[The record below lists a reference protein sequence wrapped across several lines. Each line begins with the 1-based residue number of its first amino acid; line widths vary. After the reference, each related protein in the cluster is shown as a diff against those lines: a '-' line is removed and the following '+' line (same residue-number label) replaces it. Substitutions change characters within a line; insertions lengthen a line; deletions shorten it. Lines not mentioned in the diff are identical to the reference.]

1 MKNAIQPSVATIAF
15 ILTLLLSLCFAP
27 AVSAQVL
34 LQENFDAADLG
45 TPPPGWN
52 FSGPSSNVDPGQACS
67 GNAFRMNQ
75 YNGATI
81 NSLDTPD
88 LPRGTTP
95 GNVAVS
101 FDMRLADWNNNS
113 QLSGTGGAYAQL
125 FVNGAFA
132 QDFVASAPV
141 SFTNGCLTQTAT
153 FTTADIPL
161 GADFKI
167 RFLGVWGSGDWSY
180 VVDNISIRVVND
192 ECADAVL
199 LPQTAAPAGF
209 LDGNVV
215 DGSLEGATQSQP
227 GCTGNANDD
236 VWYKF
241 VATERSVS
249 LSVESGDVVVEL
261 FSGSCG
267 NLTSLRCSDASLTNE
282 IFDYYGTTIGETY
295 YVRVYSFAG
304 TPLIGTDAEFSIQ
317 IGTPRSV
324 NDECASA
331 EVITQSSATSCGT
344 NLTMGTVEHATESQ
358 EACTGTA
365 NDDVWYEF
373 IATSTDFTVYLESGD
388 FVVQLF
394 EGSCGN
400 LVSLACKDGSVSS
413 EILKYENAVVGQTY
427 RFRVYSFGGTAVTGT
442 DAEFGVCVFTT
453 AEAPENNACANA
465 TELIVAPE
473 ATCGFPISGTTNGA
487 TRSEAD
493 ALCSGISG
501 NASVWYSFTANAAEH
516 FVGLSDV
523 SLQNGNAGD
532 LSSFEVFSGGC
543 GARTRVF
550 CSGQLFGSNHNP
562 QLVSGLVPGND
573 YLIRVVTVNEI
584 NTIDFDICV
593 TTPCPASPSDL
604 LVNNI
609 TATTAALSHSYSFGI
624 RRTHVVRLASS
635 GVVVFSQENLQS
647 NANPT
652 GLEPNTDYEYY
663 VLETCDGSQ
672 NTIGP
677 ITFTTKIQG
686 DECVDAFPLT
696 QSSAT
701 SCGTN
706 FTMGTVEGATS
717 SLTGCAGTANDDVW
731 YQFEA
736 TSTDFSIF
744 LESGD
749 LVVQLF
755 EGGCNNLTALV
766 CEDRLGIN
774 EAFNYAAATVGQ
786 TYYLRVYSF
795 GNTPLTGTN
804 AEFGI
809 CVFTT
814 PPVPDN
820 DDCVNATNLQVD
832 LSPSCSVPTSG
843 TNSGAL
849 LDNDPRC
856 PNINGRSSVWYSF
869 TARAAEHFVEL
880 SSISILNG
888 NDLDQASFEVL
899 SGDCGALT
907 QVQCSG
913 QLQGS
918 NPGPVTVGG
927 LTIGQEYLIRV
938 VPFFPSAIIDFDICI
953 TTDCPPL
960 ATGLSV
966 NPITETTAQLNI
978 TNVAG
983 PGRDFIVVPA
993 GFDVTDVAN
1002 YVSFGTITGNF
1013 ATATGL
1019 TANTDYDFYVQS
1031 CNATQTAG
1039 PVSFTTCPALATG
1052 LAATDITA
1060 TTASLNIDAIAGVER
1075 DFIVVAAGDVPVFG
1089 DGSNHVFFR
1098 SSEGTIPV
1106 IATSLSSNTTYDFY
1120 VGQSCPETFAGPIT
1134 FTTRPSCGDVIY
1146 DAGGPDGNYG
1156 NDEDYTV
1163 TICPETADQTGGAR
1177 RVSITFDEF
1186 DLENG
1191 FDGITIYDGE
1201 DTNAPVITC
1210 PGTGLDLWSWE
1221 RGRNLGSGDLQGI
1234 TVFTTNA
1241 SGCITLRFTSD
1252 GSITY
1257 QGFKATINCPETSD
1271 IFDQILIPVPAG
1283 SGAVVADRGYLS
1295 LASEYLY
1302 YVKDGVGS
1310 LLALKLGNTEAQIP
1324 FSGVSVVAGSGATNL
1339 GLNGCMA
1346 PYTNAP
1352 DWWVMNRTWDV
1363 APLFDPAIPVEVRF
1377 LYTTED
1383 LAAIETASGFT
1394 GIAHE
1399 NLTHYKINGGDE
1411 EDLTASGNACH
1422 DMVSPANYQEY
1433 DPGDY
1438 VYMNLSDGASRNGH
1452 AAQFMVASFSGG
1464 GGGAG
1469 TNFTG
1474 ALPVEFLSFQGE
1486 AGPKFNHLNWTT
1498 AREENTAAH
1507 ELERSSDGTNW
1518 EVILTL
1524 AAAGN
1529 SDEAIRYEA
1538 IDEQALAFAYYR
1550 VRTVDQD
1557 GSFTHSEIIDLQ
1569 RMDTDG
1575 TRVGTA
1581 FPNPATDQ
1589 VFLPYFSANEG
1600 EKLQLDLLD
1609 ASGRRLSTQTVNGE
1623 SGRNEF
1629 RVSLQKLPAGL
1640 YWLALTTPEGEHHLR
1655 RVVKQ

>member
-52 FSGPSSNVDPGQACS
+52 FSGPDSNVDPGQACS

-75 YNGATI
+75 FSSATI

-400 LVSLACKDGSVSS
+400 LVSLDCEDGISINETFNYAS
-413 EILKYENAVVGQTY
+413 ATVGATY
-427 RFRVYSFGGTAVTGT
+427 FLRVYSFGGTALTGT
-442 DAEFGVCVFTT
+442 DSEFGICVFTT
-453 AEAPENNACANA
+453 PTVPTNDDCAAAITLAVNPSVNCA
-465 TELIVAPE
+465 SPVA
-473 ATCGFPISGTTNGA
+473 GTTNGA
-487 TRSEAD
+487 SRTEAD
-493 ALCSGISG
+493 PRCNGING
-501 NASVWYSFTANAAEH
+501 RASVWYRFTAAETEH
-516 FVGLSDV
+516 FVTLSNV
-523 SLQNGNAGD
+523 QLLNGTENAR
-532 LSSFEVFSGGC
+532 SSFEVFSGGC
-543 GARTRVF
+543 GALTRVH
-550 CSGQLFGSNHNP
+550 CSGQLFRTNP
-562 QLVSGLVPGND
+562 GPQTVSGLTVGQE
-573 YLIRVVTVNEI
+573 YLVRVVPVNPADQ
-584 NTIDFDICV
+584 IDFDICV
-593 TTPCPASPSDL
+593 TT
-604 LVNNI
+604 
-609 TATTAALSHSYSFGI
+609 
-624 RRTHVVRLASS
+624 
-635 GVVVFSQENLQS
+635 
-647 NANPT
+647 
-652 GLEPNTDYEYY
+652 
-663 VLETCDGSQ
+663 
-672 NTIGP
+672 
-677 ITFTTKIQG
+677 
-686 DECVDAFPLT
+686 
-696 QSSAT
+696 
-701 SCGTN
+701 
-706 FTMGTVEGATS
+706 
-717 SLTGCAGTANDDVW
+717 
-731 YQFEA
+731 
-736 TSTDFSIF
+736 
-744 LESGD
+744 
-749 LVVQLF
+749 
-755 EGGCNNLTALV
+755 
-766 CEDRLGIN
+766 
-774 EAFNYAAATVGQ
+774 
-786 TYYLRVYSF
+786 
-795 GNTPLTGTN
+795 
-804 AEFGI
+804 
-809 CVFTT
+809 
-814 PPVPDN
+814 
-820 DDCVNATNLQVD
+820 
-832 LSPSCSVPTSG
+832 
-843 TNSGAL
+843 
-849 LDNDPRC
+849 
-856 PNINGRSSVWYSF
+856 
-869 TARAAEHFVEL
+869 
-880 SSISILNG
+880 
-888 NDLDQASFEVL
+888 
-899 SGDCGALT
+899 
-907 QVQCSG
+907 
-913 QLQGS
+913 
-918 NPGPVTVGG
+918 
-927 LTIGQEYLIRV
+927 
-938 VPFFPSAIIDFDICI
+938 
-953 TTDCPPL
+953 DCP
-960 ATGLSV
+960 
-966 NPITETTAQLNI
+966 E
-978 TNVAG
+978 
-983 PGRDFIVVPA
+983 
-993 GFDVTDVAN
+993 
-1002 YVSFGTITGNF
+1002 
-1013 ATATGL
+1013 
-1019 TANTDYDFYVQS
+1019 
-1031 CNATQTAG
+1031 
-1039 PVSFTTCPALATG
+1039 LATG

-1221 RGRNLGSGDLQGI
+1221 RGRNLGSGDLQGV
-1234 TVFTTNA
+1234 TVFTTNV
-1241 SGCITLRFTSD
+1241 SGCITIRFTSD
-1252 GSITY
+1252 GSVTLP
-1257 QGFKATINCPETSD
+1257 GFKATINCPETSD

-1295 LASEYLY
+1295 LASEHLY

-1310 LLALKLGNTEAQIP
+1310 LLALKLGDTQAQVP
-1324 FSGVSVVAGSGATNL
+1324 LSGVSVVAGSGATNL

-1363 APLFDPAIPVEVRF
+1363 APLFDPAFPVEVRF

-1383 LAAIETASGFT
+1383 LTAIETASGFT
-1394 GIAHE
+1394 GITHE

-1411 EDLTASGNACH
+1411 EDLTAPGNACH

-1609 ASGRRLSTQTVNGE
+1609 ASGRRLSTQAVNGE

-1640 YWLALTTPEGEHHLR
+1640 YWLALTTPEGERHLR